1 MDMRKK
7 APMVGNGLMPVPDI
21 VIAYRG
27 FEIVPKKDFWI
38 QPHQDCGGIYKKGY
52 VVTDGISN
60 VMPGA
65 AWARSVVE
73 AKAMVDALVE
83 AGEDSDKFWQIL
95 RERQGL
101 AEWEEV

>member
-1 MDMRKK
+1 MKK
-7 APMVGNGLMPVPDI
+7 CASKVSNGLIMVPDI

-27 FEIVPKKDFWI
+27 VEIVPKKDFWI
-38 QPHQDCGGIYKKGY
+38 HPYEDCGGICKKGY
-52 VVTDGISN
+52 IVTDGFCN

-65 AWARSVVE
+65 AWAKSILE
-73 AKAMVDALVE
+73 AKSMVDALIE
-83 AGEDSDKFWQIL
+83 ANGDSTQFWALL